1 MAHGKAFAI
10 VGVLAL
16 AGLTTLGSTAA
27 EAHGGRGGGHV
38 VVRGGYRFGYAP
50 FAYGWGFSPF
60 FSPYWAYG
68 VGPYYNQMA
77 GGVDMNVAMIAGWGA
92 VEMNVKPN
100 RADVW
105 VDGKYIGEARDL
117 DGYPS
122 YLWLEK
128 GPHHVAVYKA
138 GYRTFEEDVDVARGM
153 RRELKLR
160 LEPGE
165 SQPPGAKPA
174 DGERGKG
181 HDKDGGKPK
190 DAPGSHAE
198 ID

>member
-1 MAHGKAFAI
+1 M

-16 AGLTTLGSTAA
+16 AGLTTLGTTAA
-27 EAHGGRGGGHV
+27 EAHGRGGGHV
-38 VVRGGYRFGYAP
+38 VVRGGYGYGFGYSP
-50 FAYGWGFSPF
+50 FAYGWGFGPF
-60 FSPYWAYG
+60 FDPFWAYG
-68 VGPYYNQMA
+68 AGYYGHPA

-105 VDGKYIGEARDL
+105 VDGKYVAEARDL

-138 GYRTFEEDVDVARGM
+138 GYRTFEEDIDVARGM
-153 RRELKLR
+153 KRELKLR
-160 LEPGE
+160 LEPGD
-165 SQPPGAKPA
+165 SQPPGPKPA

-181 HDKDGGKPK
+181 PDKGGNKATG
-190 DAPGSHAE
+190 APSSHAE